1 MKNSPYIPSTD
12 TDNKEMLNV
21 IGVSSFQ
28 DLLDDVP
35 ENKLFPSL
43 NLKEALSEQELVE
56 FFELKANNNSASKSI
71 SSFMGGGAYN
81 HYIPSTVKSMIQRGE
96 FLTSYTPYQPE
107 ASQGTLQVGFEFQS
121 MVAQLF
127 DMEVCNAG
135 MYDGPTALA
144 EAALMACRI
153 KRNNSIIIHD
163 SISEKSLE
171 VIKSYSKW
179 QKIKL
184 LNYKDID
191 QNDDSEYGCL
201 LVQSPNQFGE
211 IEDVEKLAN
220 EIHNKN
226 GLIVQHTYPISLGLL
241 KPPGKLN
248 VDIATAEGQPL
259 GVPVSFGGPFIGI
272 LTCKK
277 EYIRQL
283 PGRIIGQT
291 VDKNNKVSYALT
303 LQTREQHIRRES
315 ATSNICT
322 STQLIGL
329 MVAVYLA
336 TMGPEGIKSI
346 SETCY
351 HRAHYFAKELDK
363 SANFKLIS
371 KTFFN
376 EFVME
381 SNLKPYEINELLLKN
396 KIEGGLDVSSEK
408 KNRIM
413 FAVTELNSPE
423 ILDRTI
429 ELLGGN
435 NDK

>member
-12 TDNKEMLNV
+12 SDQKEMLET
-21 IGVSSFQ
+21 IGAKTFK
-28 DLLDDVP
+28 DLLNDVP
-35 ENKLFPSL
+35 VKKLFPSL
-43 NLKEALSEQELVE
+43 DLKEALSEQELVE
-56 FFELKANNNSASKSI
+56 FFELIANNNFASKAV
-71 SSFMGGGAYN
+71 SSYMGGGAYN

-121 MVAQLF
+121 MIAQLF

-153 KRNNSIIIHD
+153 KRNNTIVIHN
-163 SISEKSLE
+163 SISDKSLE
-171 VIKSYSKW
+171 VIKAYSKW
-179 QKIKL
+179 QNITMIS
-184 LNYKDID
+184 YDDIIHE
-191 QNDDSEYGCL
+191 NDSSEYGCL
-201 LVQSPNQFGE
+201 LVQSPNQYGE

-220 EIHNKN
+220 EIHAKN

-241 KPPGKLN
+241 KPPGQLN

-259 GVPVSFGGPFIGI
+259 GVPVSFGGPFIGL

-277 EYIRQL
+277 EFIRQL

-291 VDKNNKVSYALT
+291 VDKNNKISYALT

-336 TMGPEGIKSI
+336 TMGPNGIKSI
-346 SETCY
+346 AETCY
-351 HRAHYFAKELDK
+351 HRAHYFAAELDK
-363 SANFKLIS
+363 MDNFRLLS
-371 KTFFN
+371 NNFFN
-376 EFVME
+376 EFIVETKMDITKVNNIL
-381 SNLKPYEINELLLKN
+381 SKN
-396 KIEGGLDVSSEK
+396 NIEGGLDVSDKDSK
-408 KNRIM
+408 KIM
-413 FAVTELNSPE
+413 FAVTELNTPE
-423 ILDRTI
+423 IISKTI
-429 ELLGGN
+429 QILGEN
-435 NDK
+435 ID